1 MLFSSKFI
9 SITSGLCFL
18 SLLVA
23 NLPLEAVAMT
33 WSLGDELIRSDIS
46 FLFTAKYS
54 MISTEIFVS
63 TVTFSLFN
71 SC

>member
-1 MLFSSKFI
+1 M
-9 SITSGLCFL
+9 FL
-18 SLLVA
+18 SLFVA
-23 NLPLEAVAMT
+23 NLLLEAVAMT
-33 WSLGDELIRSDIS
+33 WSFGDELIRSDIS

-63 TVTFSLFN
+63 TVTFFPFY